1 MCIDKVISFLDLVS
15 ANIFCGEDN
24 LEAIRLGFL
33 SSISNKE
40 EDADK
45 FISKLPTIKSDL
57 ASDLKFFMESDP
69 AIDSKE
75 EVILAYPGYKCI
87 AYYRIAHILYELGYH
102 LEARIISEE
111 AHKVTGIDIH
121 PAAKIDVPFF
131 IDHGTGIVIGE
142 TTIIGKRVKLYQ
154 GVTLGAL
161 SLAKGSKMK
170 GVKRHPS
177 ISDNVVIYANASI
190 LGDVKVG
197 ANVVIGSNVFIIED
211 IPDNVKV
218 TIGKPELVFIKK

>member
-1 MCIDKVISFLDLVS
+1 MCIDKVISFLDLIN
-15 ANIFCGEDN
+15 ANIFCNEDN
-24 LEAIRLGFL
+24 LEEVRLSFKDAI
-33 SSISNKE
+33 SAKE
-40 EDADK
+40 EDVNS
-45 FISKLPTIKSDL
+45 FISKLPKVKKDLVSDL
-57 ASDLKFFMESDP
+57 NFFMESDP

-75 EVILAYPGYKCI
+75 EVVLAYPGYKCI
-87 AYYRIAHILYELGYH
+87 AFYRIAHILYELGFH

-142 TTIIGKRVKLYQ
+142 TTVIAKRVKLYQ

-170 GVKRHPS
+170 GIKRHPT

-190 LGDVKVG
+190 LGNVKVG